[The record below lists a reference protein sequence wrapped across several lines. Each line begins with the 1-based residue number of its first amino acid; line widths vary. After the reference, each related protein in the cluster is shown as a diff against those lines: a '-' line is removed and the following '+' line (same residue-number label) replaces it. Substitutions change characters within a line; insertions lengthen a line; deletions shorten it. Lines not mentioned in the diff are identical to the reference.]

1 MPEEKIKVI
10 EIIYDFNGYKTIIKK
25 EGEKIMEEYK
35 LKNLTGSKARKI
47 LECADQKDINVEK
60 IIEFINKLKGEKIKM
75 TEKTDDEKKFSEE
88 EKKVQE
94 FMAKPENK
102 GVSYRDAVLKVLD
115 RTEPEPKKE
124 FTKEEITKIENLKA
138 VENYIS
144 ANPRATY
151 KEAVKVVLR
160 GEELT
165 LEEKLIE
172 EYLEKNPGSDYKE
185 AVIESL
191 SLLKKEE

>member
-1 MPEEKIKVI
+1 MRFMPKKI
-10 EIIYDFNGYKTIIKK
+10 EIIYDFIK
-25 EGEKIMEEYK
+25 EGEEKMEEHK
-35 LKNLTGSKARKI
+35 LKNLSGADAKRI
-47 LECADQKDINVEK
+47 LEIADQENIDIEA
-60 IIEFINKLKGEKIKM
+60 IIDFIKKLKGVKKM
-75 TEKTDDEKKFSEE
+75 SKEKTDDERFSEE

-102 GVSYRDAVLKVLD
+102 GISYREAVLKVLD

-124 FTKEEITKIENLKA
+124 KEFTAEEIKEQENLKT
-138 VENYIS
+138 VENYLN

-151 KEAVKVVLR
+151 SDAVKILFK
-160 GEELT
+160 GEKPT

-172 EYLEKNPGSDYKE
+172 EYMEKNPGSTYKE

-191 SLLKKEE
+191 SLLKKEEKEE

>member
-1 MPEEKIKVI
+1 MPKII
-10 EIIYDFNGYKTIIKK
+10 EIIYDFIK
-25 EGEKIMEEYK
+25 EGEEKMEEYK
-35 LKNLTGSKARKI
+35 LKNLKESDAKRI
-47 LECADQKDINVEK
+47 LEIADQENIDIEA
-60 IIEFINKLKGEKIKM
+60 IIDFVKKLKGVKKMSNEKI
-75 TEKTDDEKKFSEE
+75 DDERFSEE

-102 GVSYRDAVLKVLD
+102 DVSYRDAVLACLD
-115 RTEPEPKKE
+115 KTEPEPKKE
-124 FTKEEITKIENLKA
+124 KELTEEQIKKQENLKA

-144 ANPRATY
+144 ANPRASY
-151 KEAVKVVLR
+151 KDAVKVVLR

-172 EYLEKNPGSDYKE
+172 EYQSANPGSSYKE

-191 SLLKKEE
+191 SLLKKEEKEE